1 MPGRDGTGPYGRGAA
16 TGRGLG
22 SCTGAYAGRHAVGAG
37 LGFACGCGRRG
48 GRGIPAEEGSPE
60 VQKQALKLQKA
71 VLEDRLNDIDK
82 RLDTL

>member
-1 MPGRDGTGPYGRGAA
+1 MPGRDGTGPCGRGAA

-22 SCTGAYAGRHAVGAG
+22 FCTGAYAGRHAVGAG

-48 GRGIPAEEGSPE
+48 GRDITTEEVSPE
-60 VQKQALKLQKA
+60 THKQALKLQKA

>member
-1 MPGRDGTGPYGRGAA
+1 MPGRDGTGPMGRGSA

-22 SCTGAYAGRHAVGAG
+22 FCTGAYAGRLAAGAG
-37 LGFACGCGRRG
+37 LGFGCGCNRRG
-48 GRGIPAEEGSPE
+48 GRGFVAGELSPE
-60 VQKQALKLQKA
+60 AQKQALKLQKA